1 MTQITQKERIL
12 NHLKKF
18 GSITQLE
25 AIKLYW
31 DWRLS
36 DKIYTLKKDGYKIKS
51 EQIKVKRADNSDAY
65 VSKYTLEDMIEENIN
80 HIPNIL

>member
-1 MTQITQKERIL
+1 MTGKERIL
-12 NHLKKF
+12 NHLKEN

-36 DKIYTLKKDGYKIKS
+36 AKIYALKKDGYNIIT
-51 EQIKVKRADNSDAY
+51 ETIKVKRADGTNAY
-65 VSKYTLEDMIEENIN
+65 VSKYILEEQDG
-80 HIPNIL
+80 